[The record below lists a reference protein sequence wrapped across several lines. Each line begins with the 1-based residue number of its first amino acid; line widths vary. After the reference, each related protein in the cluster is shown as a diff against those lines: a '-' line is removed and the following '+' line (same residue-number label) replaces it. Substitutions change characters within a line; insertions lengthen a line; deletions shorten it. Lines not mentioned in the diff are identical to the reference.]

1 MTSQGK
7 SVFDPQTV
15 KTPTFHGV
23 PVYDI
28 LQMMDTAL
36 NKGRRVEVL
45 LDRDGRAVLQSIER
59 KRLKTE

>member
-1 MTSQGK
+1 MFDTK
-7 SVFDPQTV
+7 PTIDPQTV
-15 KTPTFHGV
+15 KTPTFRGV

-45 LDRDGRAVLQSIER
+45 LDKDGRAVLQSIER